1 MLKASTMRQVNAW
14 LLLLP
19 ALALIVAFTHVPAVS
34 TFIHSFFMDGKG
46 GAPAQFAGLDN
57 YRYLLDD
64 EIFHKALVNNLIF
77 AGCAI
82 PSSISLALL
91 MAFLVNAGLRGQ
103 AFLRLC
109 YFVPTVLP
117 MIAVA
122 NIWLFF
128 YTPDYGL
135 LEQIRGFF
143 GA

>member
-1 MLKASTMRQVNAW
+1 MLKPETMRQINAW

-19 ALALIVAFTHVPAVS
+19 GFALVVTFTHYPAVS
-34 TFIHSFFMDGKG
+34 TFIHSFFMDGRG
-46 GAPAQFAGLDN
+46 GAPAQFVGLEQ

-64 EIFHKALVNNLIF
+64 EVFLKSLRNNIIF
-77 AGCAI
+77 ACCTI
-82 PSSISLALL
+82 PCSMSLAMF
-91 MAFLVNAGLRGQ
+91 MAFLVNARLTGQ

-122 NIWLFF
+122 NIWLF
-128 YTPDYGL
+128 YGWP
-135 LEQIRGFF
+135 GGSACPVC